1 VTSQVG
7 VVADD
12 LTGATDTAVQF
23 ARVGWPT
30 LVALG
35 RPVATGV
42 AASDTDH
49 GVVAVTTDARAA
61 DSPVAQKRT
70 ADAVRA
76 LVAGGVE
83 QLYVKIDSTM
93 RGSVGDQLAG
103 ALEAWSEKHPSA
115 FVVLC
120 PAYPAMGRT
129 VTGGAVR
136 VHGDPLEAGPAGQDP
151 VTPVRTSVLSE
162 LIPGAVRVDSAPLT
176 AVELAQRLRS
186 AGHRAPVV
194 TVDAGTDTDL
204 GKIAEAVALVGPQA
218 VPAGSAGLA
227 SALAGQWNARPAGA
241 RASLARAAQA
251 RSAPTLVLVTSLNR
265 TARAQ
270 QQRLTEVLAD
280 RLTAIE
286 PDLCDVMDDER
297 CAVWRENQLQRSYDG
312 YDVVLVSAPT
322 QQSGSAGDTASRVAR
337 QLADFAA
344 DLHTTL
350 DFAAVVVTGG
360 DGARALVDRWKCTG
374 IAIQDAVLEGI
385 PQGVLVGGEVDGLPI
400 ITKAGGFGDHD
411 ALVAA
416 VRRAQADLSPSNR
429 TR

>member
-1 VTSQVG
+1 MTSRVG

-23 ARVGWPT
+23 ATVGWPT

-35 RPVATGV
+35 QPAATRVATG
-42 AASDTDH
+42 DTDH

-61 DSPVAQKRT
+61 SSPVAQERT
-70 ADAVRA
+70 AAAVRA
-76 LVAGGVE
+76 LAAGGVE

-93 RGSVGDQLAG
+93 RGSVADQLAG
-103 ALEAWSEKHPSA
+103 ALAAWSEKHPGS

-136 VHGDPLEAGPAGQDP
+136 VNGDPLEAGPTGQDP
-151 VTPVRTSVLSE
+151 VTPVRTSVLSD
-162 LIPGAVRVDSAPLT
+162 LVPGAVRVDSAGLT
-176 AVELAQRLRS
+176 AAELAQRLRNAAHQAS
-186 AGHRAPVV
+186 VL
-194 TVDAGTDTDL
+194 TVDAGTEADL
-204 GKIAEAVALVGPQA
+204 GTIAEAVALVGPQA

-227 SALAGQWNARPAGA
+227 AALARRWNPSQPAA
-241 RASLARAAQA
+241 RAPLAQA
-251 RSAPTLVLVTSLNR
+251 QEVGSSPTLVLVTSLNR
-265 TARAQ
+265 TARTQ
-270 QQRLTEVLAD
+270 QQRLTELLAD

-286 PDLCDVMDDER
+286 PNLGEVMDDER
-297 CAVWRENQLQRSYDG
+297 HADWREQQLQRSYDG

-322 QQSGSAGDTASRVAR
+322 QQSGSPGDAAGRVAA

-344 DLHTTL
+344 DLHTKL

-360 DGARALVDRWKCTG
+360 DGARALVDRWQCTG
-374 IAIQDAVLEGI
+374 IAIHDAVLEGI
-385 PQGVLVGGEVDGLPI
+385 PQGVLVGGQVDGLPI

-416 VRRAQADLSPSNR
+416 VQRAHADLAPSNR